1 MPWDPQAEYLA
12 GLVGCESTP
21 ESQAEFSS
29 WVESQGFSPSGDE
42 NVHTYG
48 LYGSGAGKLTA
59 HWTIVERLFP
69 GCWPASR
76 QVLGDCV
83 AHSQRNSCLYTI
95 ACEIAAG
102 KPDEVTGEIEGK
114 PEQPDEG
121 VRDGVFSTEAYY
133 WFRRRA
139 SRDGWF
145 CESAA
150 KVAVE
155 ESGAWPRKS
164 YPELGFD
171 LTKYSGSMATRWSAT
186 PPPENIRTALAKH
199 RFRTAAR
206 CESFETVRD
215 MLANGY
221 GITSCGGEGFSST
234 RDENGVSRRS
244 GSWAHAMAYIGC
256 DDRDEIKAKYDGPLV
271 LVLNSWGKS
280 WVSGPRRVMGTNL
293 DIPEGSFWAR
303 WSDIRSRSA
312 IAMSG
317 FAGWPSQKLPNWVGD
332 IF

>member
-1 MPWDPQAEYLA
+1 MVWDPQAEYLA

-21 ESQAEFSS
+21 ESRAEFDAWMWS
-29 WVESQGFSPSGDE
+29 EGMSPNGEE
-42 NVHTYG
+42 NVNRYG
-48 LYGSGAGKLTA
+48 LSGSGAGKLTP

-76 QVLGDCV
+76 QTIGDCV
-83 AHSQRNSCLYTI
+83 SHSQRNACLYTI

-102 KPDEVTGEIEGK
+102 KPDEVTGLVEDK

-121 VRDGVFSTEAYY
+121 MRDGVFSTEAYY

-139 SRDGWF
+139 ARDGWF

-155 ESGAWPRKS
+155 ETGAFPRKN
-164 YPELGFD
+164 YPELGVD
-171 LTKYSGSMATRWSAT
+171 LTKYSGSTATRWGGT
-186 PPPENIRTALAKH
+186 LPPENIRQQAAKN

-256 DDRDEIKAKYDGPLV
+256 DDRDEVKSKYDGPLV
-271 LVLNSWGKS
+271 LVMNSWGK
-280 WVSGPRRVMGTNL
+280 WNGGPRRVYGTSI

-303 WSDIRSRSA
+303 WSDIRNRSA

-317 FAGWPSQKLPNWVGD
+317 FNGWPAQRLPDWTKGV
-332 IF
+332 F

>member
-1 MPWDPQAEYLA
+1 MW
-12 GLVGCESTP
+12 
-21 ESQAEFSS
+21 
-29 WVESQGFSPSGDE
+29 SQGMSPHGEE
-42 NVHTYG
+42 NVNRYG
-48 LYGSGAGKLTA
+48 LAGSGAGKLTA

-76 QVLGDCV
+76 QTLGDCV
-83 AHSQRNSCLYTI
+83 AHSQRNACLYSV

-102 KPDEVTGEIEGK
+102 KPDEVTGHVEEK
-114 PEQPDEG
+114 PSQPDEG
-121 VRDGVFSTEAYY
+121 MRDGVFSTEAYY

-139 SRDGWF
+139 ARDGWF
-145 CESAA
+145 CEAAA

-155 ESGAWPRKS
+155 ETGAWPRKN

-171 LTKYSGSMATRWSAT
+171 LTKYSGSLATRWGSS
-186 PPPENIRTALAKH
+186 PPPENIRTPMAKH

-206 CESFETVRD
+206 CESFEVVRD
-215 MLANGY
+215 MLHNGY

-244 GSWAHAMAYIGC
+244 GKGWAHAMAYIAA
-256 DDRDEIKAKYDGPLV
+256 DDRDEVKAKYDGPLV
-271 LVLNSWGKS
+271 LVMNSWGK
-280 WVSGPRRVMGTNL
+280 WNGGPRRVMGTPL

-303 WSDIRSRSA
+303 WSDVSRRVA

-317 FAGWPSQKLPNWVGD
+317 FAGWPAQKLPDWTTG

>member
-1 MPWDPQAEYLA
+1 MVWDPQAEYLA
-12 GLVGCESTP
+12 GLVGCVSTP

-29 WVESQGFSPSGDE
+29 WVESQGFSASGDE

-76 QVLGDCV
+76 QTRGDCV
-83 AHSQRNSCLYTI
+83 SHSQRNACLYTI

-102 KPDEVTGEIEGK
+102 RPDEVTGEIEGK
-114 PEQPDEG
+114 PQQPEEG
-121 VRDGVFSTEAYY
+121 VRDGVFASESYY
-133 WFRRRA
+133 WYRQHGG
-139 SRDGWF
+139 DGWQ
-145 CESAA
+145 CERAA
-150 KVAVE
+150 RVAVE
-155 ESGAWPRKS
+155 KTGAFPRKP

-171 LTKYSGSMATRWSAT
+171 LTKYSGSTAGKWGSSS
-186 PPPENIRTALAKH
+186 PPENITAYGQKNL
-199 RFRTAAR
+199 FRTAAR

-244 GSWAHAMAYIGC
+244 GSWAHAMAYSGC

-280 WVSGPRRVMGTNL
+280 WISGPRRVLGTTL

-303 WSDIRSRSA
+303 WSDVSRRSA

-317 FAGWPSQKLPNWVGD
+317 FAGWPAQRLPNWTEG